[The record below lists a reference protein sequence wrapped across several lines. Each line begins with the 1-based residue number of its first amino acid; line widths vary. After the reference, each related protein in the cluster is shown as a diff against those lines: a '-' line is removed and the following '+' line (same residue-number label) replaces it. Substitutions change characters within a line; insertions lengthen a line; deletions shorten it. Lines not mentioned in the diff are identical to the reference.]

1 MLAVK
6 YEKPVQRFDSI
17 QALRGIAAMLVLIFH
32 IAEFQQEHV
41 IPNSPDYQLT
51 LGFWN
56 YGYNGVDLFFVIS
69 GFIMV
74 YVTHEILPSFRSARH
89 FLWSRITRIYP
100 LWWVCAAIMTAY
112 FYLTYGIP
120 AVPDLIASRDEAWS
134 YAVKSFLLLPMDT
147 TLVLGVGW
155 TLIHEMFFYLIF
167 TASLIMARKNLSL
180 ILCIWAGL
188 VVIVNSVFGPNNG
201 PNAVYNLAINPMSL
215 EFIAGAFAAMVLLKY
230 QRIILP
236 KSLCWITIV
245 SVISYMAFM
254 MSSGFELK
262 DTDLD
267 LQRTL
272 FYALP
277 FACLVFA
284 FSHLKYYTA

>member
-6 YEKPVQRFDSI
+6 YEKPVQRLDSI

-32 IAEFQQEHV
+32 IADFQQEYL
-41 IPNSPDYQLT
+41 IADSPDYQLT

-74 YVTHEILPSFRSARH
+74 YVTRDILPSLHSAKH

-100 LWWVCAAIMTAY
+100 LWWICAAIMTTY

-134 YAVKSFLLLPMDT
+134 YAVKSFLLLPIDT
-147 TLVLGVGW
+147 TPVLGVGW
-155 TLIHEMFFYLIF
+155 TLIHEMFFYVIF
-167 TASLIMARKNLSL
+167 AFSLLFLRKNRVW
-180 ILCIWAGL
+180 ILLIWAGL
-188 VVIVNSVFGPNNG
+188 VVIVNSVFGHNNG
-201 PNAVYNLAINPMSL
+201 LNAIYNLALNPMSL
-215 EFIAGAFAAMVLLKY
+215 EFIAGAFAAMALLKY
-230 QRIILP
+230 QRMILP
-236 KSLCWITIV
+236 KSLCWIIIA

-262 DTDLD
+262 DTDID

-277 FACLVFA
+277 FA
-284 FSHLKYYTA
+284 